1 MLTTIDAAG
10 RIVIPKS
17 LRTALGLVGG
27 SEVNVTLHDGLIEIE
42 PSAVDMQWEQS
53 GRISLLYI
61 VEASQAPQRTVIAF
75 AAAVQPLRRG
85 HIKTFLIR
93 VARARATRAEG
104 TDECECLF

>member
-42 PSAVDMQWEQS
+42 PAAVDMQWEQS
-53 GRISLLYI
+53 GRINYPVLPTVSGLGDGDI
-61 VEASQAPQRTVIAF
+61 RAAIEAS
-75 AAAVQPLRRG
+75 RR
-85 HIKTFLIR
+85 
-93 VARARATRAEG
+93 
-104 TDECECLF
+104 

>member
-42 PSAVDMQWEQS
+42 PAAVDMQWEQS
-53 GRISLLYI
+53 GRINYPVLPTGSGFGDDEI
-61 VEASQAPQRTVIAF
+61 RAAIEAS
-75 AAAVQPLRRG
+75 RR
-85 HIKTFLIR
+85 
-93 VARARATRAEG
+93 
-104 TDECECLF
+104 

>member
-42 PSAVDMQWEQS
+42 PAAVDMQWEQS
-53 GRISLLYI
+53 GRINYPVLPTVSALGDGDI
-61 VEASQAPQRTVIAF
+61 RAAIEAS
-75 AAAVQPLRRG
+75 RR
-85 HIKTFLIR
+85 
-93 VARARATRAEG
+93 
-104 TDECECLF
+104 